1 MAGVEEGG
9 YHILSLLEYVHQE
22 RGRNILLRTSG
33 TNVKCQKYRNRHSL
47 LPPQLRD
54 LETKLNY
61 VHNLTLEKEQFI
73 PIFFAHCSW

>member
-47 LPPQLRD
+47 LPPQH
-54 LETKLNY
+54 T
-61 VHNLTLEKEQFI
+61 V
-73 PIFFAHCSW
+73 